1 MKTLTRKT
9 LSIFWQH
16 ARRYPW
22 AIVVVVLGVLI
33 VTAIQTYTP
42 LLYKDL
48 IDLLT
53 LSKPGDGI
61 DSAVRIII
69 MIFVIQ
75 MARMLLWRVVSAV
88 NIFFE
93 SKTMKNLTD
102 TCYEHL
108 AKHSYGFFT
117 SKFVGSL
124 VTKVKRYERSYETI
138 ADQIA
143 FNLGRTILD
152 MGFVLTVLIWQYRE
166 LSYSVIWWCAFFMA
180 FTYVSTRFKMPY
192 DLRRSEADTRTTAQ
206 MADSITN
213 NVNIKLFASYG
224 YENKRFEDVTESQ
237 HRLRKKSWDLGNILD
252 MVQATSMILLEF
264 WMIYLAIKLWDQG
277 KLTIGDLVLV
287 QTYLFRLFDKLWD
300 MGQNIRAIYGAIADA
315 NEMTEI
321 LTSPHEVQDAAAAK
335 KLKVRKGKIE
345 FKNVSFGYYQETPIL
360 QDFDLEIAA
369 GERLALI
376 GPSGGGKSTIVK
388 TMFRFHDIQSGQI
401 LIDGQDISKVTQ
413 DSLRASMSLVPQE
426 PILFHRSLMDNI
438 RYARPKASD
447 KEVIRA
453 AKMAHADEFI
463 SSFRE
468 GYDTLVGERGIK
480 LSGGERQ
487 RVAIARA
494 ILKDAPIL
502 VLDEATSSLD
512 SESEMY
518 IQDALKKLMKG
529 RTTIVVAHRLSTI
542 MQMDRIVVI
551 GNGKVLEQGRHD
563 ELLKVK
569 KGMYQ
574 KLWGIQ
580 AGGFASL
587 KTEAI

>member
-1 MKTLTRKT
+1 
-9 LSIFWQH
+9 
-16 ARRYPW
+16 
-22 AIVVVVLGVLI
+22 
-33 VTAIQTYTP
+33 
-42 LLYKDL
+42 
-48 IDLLT
+48 
-53 LSKPGDGI
+53 
-61 DSAVRIII
+61 
-69 MIFVIQ
+69 
-75 MARMLLWRVVSAV
+75 
-88 NIFFE
+88 
-93 SKTMKNLTD
+93 
-102 TCYEHL
+102 
-108 AKHSYGFFT
+108 
-117 SKFVGSL
+117 
-124 VTKVKRYERSYETI
+124 
-138 ADQIA
+138 
-143 FNLGRTILD
+143 
-152 MGFVLTVLIWQYRE
+152 
-166 LSYSVIWWCAFFMA
+166 
-180 FTYVSTRFKMPY
+180 MPH

-206 MADSITN
+206 MADGITN
-213 NVNIKLFASYG
+213 NVNVKLFASYE
-224 YENKRFEDVTESQ
+224 YENKRFQDVTESQ
-237 HRLRKKSWDLGNILD
+237 HRLRKKSWDIGNFFDLI
-252 MVQATSMILLEF
+252 QSSSMIGLEF
-264 WMIYLAIKLWDQG
+264 WLMYVAIKLWNQG
-277 KLTIGDLVLV
+277 VLTVGDIVLI
-287 QTYLFRLFDKLWD
+287 QTYLLRLFDKLWD
-300 MGQNIRAIYGAIADA
+300 MGQNIRMIYGALADA
-315 NEMTEI
+315 NEMTEM
-321 LTSPHEVQDAAAAK
+321 LATPYEVQDVSGAK
-335 KLKVRKGKIE
+335 KLKVPKGKIE
-345 FKNVSFGYYQETPIL
+345 FKNVSFGYYRETPIL
-360 QDFDLEIAA
+360 QDFNLEVGA

-413 DSLRASMSLVPQE
+413 DSLRANMSLVPQE

-438 RYARPKASD
+438 RYARPKASE

-518 IQDALKKLMKG
+518 IQDALSKLMKG

-551 GNGKVLEQGRHD
+551 SDGKVVEQGRHD

-587 KTEAI
+587 KTKAV